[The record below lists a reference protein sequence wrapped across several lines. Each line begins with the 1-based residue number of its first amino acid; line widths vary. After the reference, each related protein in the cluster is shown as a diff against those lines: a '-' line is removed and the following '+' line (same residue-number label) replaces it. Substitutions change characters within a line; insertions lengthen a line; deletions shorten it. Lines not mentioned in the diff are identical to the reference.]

1 MLLHCVV
8 LETVPLDLIK
18 KMASPKRSND
28 TIEKFYYSSVI
39 NKMFRF
45 LLKKKQKCKN
55 GHYVISYTTPLGLIL
70 QSSDQTMPVSEMIEI
85 YFNPKYVYF

>member
-1 MLLHCVV
+1 MKPLGKLIRDKMQNEKTKNKDPEKVLEMLLHTVV

-18 KMASPKRSND
+18 EMSSPQRTND

-55 GHYVISYTTPLGLIL
+55 GHYV
-70 QSSDQTMPVSEMIEI
+70 
-85 YFNPKYVYF
+85 